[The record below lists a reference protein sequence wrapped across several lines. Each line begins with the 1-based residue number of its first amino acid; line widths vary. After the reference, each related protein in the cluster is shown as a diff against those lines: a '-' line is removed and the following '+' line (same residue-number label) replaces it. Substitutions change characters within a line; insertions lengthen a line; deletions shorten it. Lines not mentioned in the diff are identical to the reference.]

1 MESAAAKV
9 ALILLAIFVLIGLI
23 WGFAKTQITTFART
37 LLEHRRQQQH
47 QQEAPPLNLPA

>member
-23 WGFAKTQITTFART
+23 WWFAKTQITTFART